1 MYTRDTV
8 GNTFLHKNFT
18 FDSKT
23 LDLKL
28 KDVTD
33 ADLPLTEISALIVLN
48 YCSRIISL
56 LVTSLASQ
64 VILRI
69 ILICFFQSAWVCH
82 SQAIHTL
89 QAAMF
94 IFRVVPCQF
103 GGYYRLIPL
112 GPNHRNTDHPIG
124 FTLTRCP
131 RDAPQKQGW
140 SLVRNVRQNIGR
152 CLSKDSEGFTNF
164 YPSRFTLM
172 GSQWTFIDLL
182 WNQLKYANVG
192 VHSYQYSRQAWNI
205 LDSRLSCMG
214 PSIYNAIDCQW
225 LATTTKKTMRRRMNE
240 KKKSKKNKEG
250 KRRRH
255 HRACSPSVNEST
267 LKTLASWSGMQN
279 PFIHIL

>member
-1 MYTRDTV
+1 
-8 GNTFLHKNFT
+8 
-18 FDSKT
+18 
-23 LDLKL
+23 
-28 KDVTD
+28 
-33 ADLPLTEISALIVLN
+33 
-48 YCSRIISL
+48 
-56 LVTSLASQ
+56 
-64 VILRI
+64 
-69 ILICFFQSAWVCH
+69 
-82 SQAIHTL
+82 
-89 QAAMF
+89 MF

-103 GGYYRLIPL
+103 GGYYRLIPPD
-112 GPNHRNTDHPIG
+112 PNHRNTDHPIG

-240 KKKSKKNKEG
+240 KKKKKSKKTKKE
-250 KRRRH
+250 KEEDTTEHVH
-255 HRACSPSVNEST
+255 HRWTNPPSRLWPVDPACKTRSFTSYNFHKIRWSNWIKLVSDQKTSWNIFKRFNGITTT
-267 LKTLASWSGMQN
+267 LRDSLVPPAIKKIYHPQIPNCIRSY
-279 PFIHIL
+279 HC

>member
-1 MYTRDTV
+1 M
-8 GNTFLHKNFT
+8 
-18 FDSKT
+18 
-23 LDLKL
+23 
-28 KDVTD
+28 
-33 ADLPLTEISALIVLN
+33 SAPIVLN

-56 LVTSLASQ
+56 LVISLASQ
-64 VILRI
+64 VIILRI

-82 SQAIHTL
+82 SLQAIHTL

-94 IFRVVPCQF
+94 TFRVVPCPF

-112 GPNHRNTDHPIG
+112 GPNHCNTDHPIG

-225 LATTTKKTMRRRMNE
+225 LATTKKDNA
-240 KKKSKKNKEG
+240 KKNEW
-250 KRRRH
+250 
-255 HRACSPSVNEST
+255 EEE
-267 LKTLASWSGMQN
+267 
-279 PFIHIL
+279 